1 MDPSYQGRT
10 LSDVDDIQSALGITF
25 HNPSLLQQAFVHT
38 SYINE
43 NSGADIHDN
52 QRMEFLGDAVLTMIF
67 AELLYREFPDLPEGK
82 LTELRISLVRQEK
95 LAEKS
100 AALKLGDYLVLGK
113 GEDSSGGRER
123 RNNLADTFEALVAAI
138 FLDGGIGKARE
149 FVFSNYA
156 KDIFAIKAG
165 KPVLNYKALLQ
176 EYMQAKFKTLPGYE
190 ILEATGPDHDKLF
203 CVSVSLGETVL
214 AIGSG
219 KTRKVAESEA
229 ARIALEK
236 LSPDMY
242 QQD

>member
-1 MDPSYQGRT
+1 
-10 LSDVDDIQSALGITF
+10 LSDLRDIQSALGITF
-25 HNPSLLQQAFVHT
+25 SNPSLLQQAFVHT

-43 NSGADIHDN
+43 NAGADVRDN
-52 QRMEFLGDAVLTMIF
+52 QRMEFLGDSVLTMIF
-67 AELLYREFPDLPEGK
+67 AELLYREFPNLPEGK

-100 AALKLGDYLVLGK
+100 TALKLGDYLVLGK

-123 RNNLADTFEALVAAI
+123 RNNLADTFEALVGAI
-138 FLDGGIGKARE
+138 FLDQGIGKARE
-149 FVFSNYA
+149 FVLSNYE
-156 KDIFAIKAG
+156 KDISAIKAG

-176 EYMQAKFKTLPGYE
+176 ELTQAKFKTLPGYE
-190 ILEATGPDHDKLF
+190 IVEATGPDHDRVF
-203 CVSVSLGETVL
+203 CVSVSLGEVVL

-236 LSPDMY
+236 LSPDMC